1 MNSRRDF
8 LKGTAWMGA
17 LAMMGGCAT
26 DFKLTS
32 GGAMQGFAC
41 KPLKKIRVGVI
52 GIGRRGCWAVERLS
66 QVPGVYVTA
75 ICDVEDFRLK
85 EGNAAIKKSGK
96 PAAKEFLT
104 SPDRPHDGYRRI
116 CESDLVDLVYVTAPW
131 EYHVPAAVYAMKHG
145 KHAAV
150 EVPICMSVEEC
161 WELVETAEATRMHC
175 IPLENCCY
183 GDSELLALN
192 LCRLGMLGELVHG
205 EGAYIHDL
213 AAENFAEI
221 EGSKFF
227 TNYRGTWNRWRLKW
241 NEKLNGNPY
250 PTHGF
255 GPVCQYMNI
264 NRGDALDYVVS
275 VSSKQARLTEFAIE
289 NFGKDS
295 PEAKRNYALGD
306 VNTSVFRTFKGRTSM
321 VQHDV
326 TSPRPYNRINLIVG
340 TKGILRDYPL
350 RVALLPNSH
359 EWMKEEEL
367 EAFKKKYEHPLVK
380 TVGEIA
386 KKVGGHGGMDF
397 IMDLRWAYCLQNGLP
412 MDADV
417 YDAATWSCLTGL
429 AAESANDRGKSVN
442 VPDFTRGGW
451 KTAKPLD
458 IVDVDLAKLDF
469 SDAKLH
475 GVEGQF
481 KTTL

>member
-17 LAMMGGCAT
+17 VAMCGGCAT
-26 DFKLTS
+26 DLKLTD
-32 GGAMQGFAC
+32 GGKMQGFSCA
-41 KPLKKIRVGVI
+41 PLKKVRVGVI
-52 GIGRRGCWAVERLS
+52 GIGRRGKWASERLS

-75 ICDVEDFRLK
+75 IADVEQFRLD
-85 EGNAAIKKSGK
+85 EGVEAVQKSGK
-96 PAAKEFLT
+96 AAPKTYLGAEAWKQ
-104 SPDRPHDGYRRI
+104 I
-116 CESDLVDLVYVTAPW
+116 CEGDEVDLVYITAPW
-131 EYHVPAAVYAMKHG
+131 ELHVPVAVYAMKHG
-145 KHAAV
+145 KHTAI
-150 EVPICMSVEEC
+150 EVPCCMSVDEC
-161 WELVETAEATRMHC
+161 WELVETAEATERHC

-192 LCRLGMLGELVHG
+192 LCRSGVLGELVHG

-295 PEAKRNYALGD
+295 PEAKKDYALGD
-306 VNTSVFRTFKGRTSM
+306 VNTSVFRTFRGRTIM

-326 TSPRPYNRINLIVG
+326 SLPRPYNRINLIAG

-367 EAFKKKYEHPLVK
+367 KALKEKYEHPLYK
-380 TVGEIA
+380 TAGAIA

-397 IMDLRWAYCLQNGLP
+397 MMDLRWAFCLQNGLA
-412 MDADV
+412 MDGDV

-429 AAESANDRGKSVN
+429 AAESANNRGKSVN

-451 KTAKPLD
+451 KTAKPLG

-469 SDAKLH
+469 SDLKIH
-475 GVEGQF
+475 EVEGQF
-481 KTTL
+481 KATL